1 MDKGLTVM
9 AETILV
15 IEDDPLQADVVRV
28 LLEHS
33 GFRVIHALDGVEGLR
48 RLYDI
53 QPDLVVLDLMLP
65 HVDGWEVCRRIREML
80 TVPIIIMTSRR
91 SDEEKVKGLRM
102 GADDYI
108 VKPFNPQELA
118 ARISAVL
125 RRTHLPPPS
134 KNTVM
139 RFAGGD
145 LIIDPGNL
153 TVIVDG
159 VPVELTPT
167 EHRILLY
174 LAEHPGQVIT
184 IEDVFTSV
192 WGFDTDVNVN
202 NVKWYVWRLRQKLDG
217 DKSESRFIFTER
229 GAGYRFTA
237 I

>member
-1 MDKGLTVM
+1 M

-15 IEDDPLQADVVRV
+15 IEDDPLQAEVVQL
-28 LLEHS
+28 LLELS
-33 GFRVIHALDGVEGLR
+33 GFQVIHALDGVEGLR
-48 RLYDI
+48 RLYES

-65 HVDGWEVCRRIREML
+65 QVDGWEVCRRIREIS

-91 SDEEKVKGLRM
+91 SDEEKVKGLRL

-134 KNTVM
+134 KHTVM

-145 LIIDPGNL
+145 LIIDPANL
-153 TVIVDG
+153 TVIVEG
-159 VPVELTPT
+159 TRVELTPT
-167 EHRILLY
+167 EHRILLH
-174 LAEHPGQVIT
+174 LAVHPGQVIT
-184 IEDVFTSV
+184 SEDVFTSV
-192 WGFDTDVNVN
+192 WGLETGVNVN

-217 DKSESRFIFTER
+217 DNPEPRFIFTER
-229 GAGYRFTA
+229 GVGYRFTA
-237 I
+237 A

>member
-1 MDKGLTVM
+1 MNEALTVM

-65 HVDGWEVCRRIREML
+65 HVDGWEVCRRIREMS

-159 VPVELTPT
+159 QPVELTPT

-217 DKSESRFIFTER
+217 EKSESRFIFTER
-229 GAGYRFTA
+229 GAGYRFTS

>member
-1 MDKGLTVM
+1 M
-9 AETILV
+9 AETILI

-28 LLEHS
+28 LLEHG

-48 RLYDI
+48 RLYEV

-65 HVDGWEVCRRIREML
+65 HVDGWEVCRRIREMS

-134 KNTVM
+134 KSTVM
-139 RFAGGD
+139 RFSGGD
-145 LIIDPGNL
+145 LIIDPANL

-159 VPVELTPT
+159 QPVELTPT

-217 DKSESRFIFTER
+217 DNNESRFIFTER

-237 I
+237 V

>member
-1 MDKGLTVM
+1 M
-9 AETILV
+9 AEMILI
-15 IEDDPLQADVVRV
+15 IEDDPLQAEVVRL
-28 LLEHS
+28 LLEHN
-33 GFRVIHALDGVEGLR
+33 GFEVAHALDGAEGLR
-48 RLYDI
+48 KLYEI

-65 HVDGWEVCRRIREML
+65 QIDGWEVCRRIREMS
-80 TVPIIIMTSRR
+80 TVPIVIMTSRK
-91 SDEEKVKGLRM
+91 SDEEKVKGLRL
-102 GADDYI
+102 GADDYV

-118 ARISAVL
+118 ARIQAVL
-125 RRTHLPPPS
+125 RRTRLPPPS

-145 LIIDPGNL
+145 LIIDPASL

-159 VPVELTPT
+159 TPIELTPT

-174 LAEHPGQVIT
+174 LAEHPGQVVT

-217 DKSESRFIFTER
+217 ENGAARFIFTER

-237 I
+237 V

>member
-1 MDKGLTVM
+1 M

-65 HVDGWEVCRRIREML
+65 HVDGWEVCRRIREMS

-125 RRTHLPPPS
+125 RRTHLPPPA

-159 VPVELTPT
+159 APVELTPT

-217 DKSESRFIFTER
+217 EKSESRFIFTER

-237 I
+237 V

>member
-1 MDKGLTVM
+1 M
-9 AETILV
+9 AEMILI
-15 IEDDPLQADVVRV
+15 IEDDPLQAEVVRL
-28 LLEHS
+28 LLEHN
-33 GFRVIHALDGVEGLR
+33 GFEVAHALDGAEGLR
-48 RLYDI
+48 KLYEV

-65 HVDGWEVCRRIREML
+65 QIDGWEVCRRIREMS
-80 TVPIIIMTSRR
+80 TVPIVIMTSRK
-91 SDEEKVKGLRM
+91 SDEEKVKGLRL
-102 GADDYI
+102 GADDYV

-118 ARISAVL
+118 ARIQAVL
-125 RRTHLPPPS
+125 RRTRLPPPS

-145 LIIDPGNL
+145 LIIDPASL

-159 VPVELTPT
+159 TPIELTPT

-174 LAEHPGQVIT
+174 LAEHPGQVVT

-217 DKSESRFIFTER
+217 ENGAARFIFTER

-237 I
+237 V

>member
-1 MDKGLTVM
+1 MS
-9 AETILV
+9 ETILI
-15 IEDDPLQADVVRV
+15 IEDDLLQADVVRI
-28 LLEHS
+28 LLEHG
-33 GFRVIHALDGVEGLR
+33 GFNVVHAMDGVEGLR
-48 RLYDI
+48 RLYEI

-65 HVDGWEVCRRIREML
+65 QVDGWEVCRRIREMS

-102 GADDYI
+102 GADDYV

-118 ARISAVL
+118 ARIQAVL
-125 RRTHLPPPS
+125 RRTRLPPPS
-134 KNTVM
+134 KTTVM
-139 RFAGGD
+139 RFSGGD
-145 LIIDPGNL
+145 LIVDPANL
-153 TVIVDG
+153 TVVVDG
-159 VPVELTPT
+159 KPIELTPT

-184 IEDVFTSV
+184 IEDIFTSV

-217 DKSESRFIFTER
+217 ETGASRFIFTER

-237 I
+237 V